1 MSLLFSRRLS
11 RCLIVALVLWT
22 ATGVAAPPL
31 SISVAEA
38 RTELE
43 AGHLD
48 QAARIAERAV
58 LADPENGEAHLV
70 LGLARYRTHRYDEAV
85 DAFEAAGHAARPV
98 ASAVVEFNKASALFK
113 AGQYEPAEACFLT
126 AAADKRMAAL
136 ATLNAAYAALNASS
150 TERAR
155 ELLASAERQ
164 PRAADLSSA
173 FQDLRAEIK
182 DEEYRQSDVR
192 VQRLRAVGREAMSKG
207 QWQQAIAGYT
217 VALDEARRLKR
228 PNAELGELTYAI
240 GVAQY
245 RGGYFV
251 EARKSFNEA
260 AALSPFEGEFE
271 LMAAVTAVRLDEK
284 ASARREFEE
293 AVRRGLSPENAELL
307 RGYMDA
313 LMPGLSA
320 RGRGVSISAAVA
332 LGFDSNVAQSGV
344 GPTDTIANTG
354 SSMFAEVALDVAW
367 RFPVTTRGF
376 AELAYN
382 FDQTAITKADLDN
395 FSLQQ
400 HTAEVTGELRVAPW
414 LRLSLLTGGDLL
426 FSGLTHFSPFQTG
439 LSLRPMIGID
449 EVDRVATR
457 IEIERSWKHA
467 LDDNFRH
474 LGGVRTD
481 LIVAQDVG
489 IRRARFSLGYRRRYE
504 DLPTAERLSLTA
516 LPHLTMIPACMQDTD
531 CVYFIPY
538 DYTSLAVFF
547 RTSVALP
554 KLTRLLLSLSFERR
568 NYGRDSY
575 IQTLIP
581 MMELPR
587 GDQHPRR
594 RLDHRF
600 GASLALAL
608 ARGISYDLTARYDL
622 IINRSNIDNSVMRL
636 DYDNKNFA
644 KHVVSLELASDWV
657 WGR

>member
-1 MSLLFSRRLS
+1 
-11 RCLIVALVLWT
+11 VAQ
-22 ATGVAAPPL
+22 
-31 SISVAEA
+31 A
-38 RTELE
+38 RAELE

-58 LADPENGEAHLV
+58 LADPENGDAHLV
-70 LGLARYRTHRYDEAV
+70 LGLARYRTGRYDEAV

-98 ASAVVEFNKASALFK
+98 PNAVVEFNKGSALFK
-113 AGQYEPAEACFLT
+113 AGQFEPAESCFLA
-126 AAADKRMAAL
+126 AAADQRMAAL
-136 ATLNAAYAALNASS
+136 ATLNAAYAALNSSS

-173 FQDLRAEIK
+173 LQDLRAEIK
-182 DEEYRQSDVR
+182 EEEYRQSDVR
-192 VQRLRAVGREAMSKG
+192 VQRLRTAGREAMSKG
-207 QWQQAIAGYT
+207 QWQKAIAGYT
-217 VALDEARRLKR
+217 GALDEARRLKR

-251 EARKSFNEA
+251 EARKSFSAA
-260 AALSPFEGEFE
+260 AALSPYEGEFE

-307 RGYMDA
+307 RGYVDA

-320 RGRGVSISAAVA
+320 RGRGVSVSAAA
-332 LGFDSNVAQSGV
+332 AMGYDSNVAQSGV
-344 GPTDTIANTG
+344 GPTETIANTG
-354 SSMFAEVALDVAW
+354 ASPFAEAALDVAW
-367 RFPVTTRGF
+367 RFPVTARGF

-382 FDQTAITKADLDN
+382 FDQTAMFETDLDN

-400 HTAEVTGELRVAPW
+400 HTAELTGEFRATPW

-426 FSGLTHFSPFQTG
+426 FAGLSHFSPFQTG
-439 LSLRPMIGID
+439 LQLRPMIGID
-449 EVDRVATR
+449 EADRVATR
-457 IEIERSWKHA
+457 IELERSWKHA

-481 LIVAQDVG
+481 LTIAQDLG

-516 LPHLTMIPACMQDTD
+516 LPNLGMIAGCMQDAD

-538 DYTSLAVFF
+538 DYTSHAVVF

-554 KLTRLLLSLSFERR
+554 QLTRILLSLSFERR
-568 NYGRDSY
+568 NYGRDSF

-581 MMELPR
+581 MMELPP
-587 GDQHPRR
+587 GDQHLRR
-594 RLDHRF
+594 RRDHRF
-600 GASLALAL
+600 GASLALAV
-608 ARGISYDLTARYDL
+608 ARGTSYDVTARYDV
-622 IINRSNIDNSVMRL
+622 IINRSNIDNSVMSL

-644 KHVVSLELASDWV
+644 KHVVTVELASDWV